1 MPASN
6 AAIQPGPM
14 PSSLGKRVVPS
25 GATAAAAAAA
35 GQLGKRVAVGE
46 AYTRRGAVT
55 YPPRQYYG
63 TAGVDTDHYG
73 YQLEPDYV
81 AQMSVYAA
89 MYAEEKE

>member
-1 MPASN
+1 MPASK

-25 GATAAAAAAA
+25 GAASAA

-46 AYTRRGAVT
+46 AYPRRGAAT

-63 TAGVDTDHYG
+63 TAGVATDHYG

-89 MYAEEKE
+89 MYAEEEE

>member
-25 GATAAAAAAA
+25 GATAAAA

-46 AYTRRGAVT
+46 AYPHRGAAT

-63 TAGVDTDHYG
+63 TAGVATDHYG

-89 MYAEEKE
+89 MYAEEEE

>member
-1 MPASN
+1 MPVSN

-14 PSSLGKRVVPS
+14 PSSFGKRIVPS
-25 GATAAAAAAA
+25 GAEATAAA
-35 GQLGKRVAVGE
+35 GQFGKRVAVGE
-46 AYTRRGAVT
+46 AYPHRGAAT

-63 TAGVDTDHYG
+63 TAGVATDHYG

-89 MYAEEKE
+89 MYAEEEE